1 MEFVRER
8 SCCETGKPI
17 ASFLS
22 AIYELMP
29 KRATSRCTTLASQ
42 LFFPD
47 WSILMYTSTILDEAT
62 GKDLRRQRERRRPAV
77 TRRWSTCLSTV
88 CRQPLL
94 SPHLLPSAKQR
105 TNDAGWIG

>member
-1 MEFVRER
+1 MEFDGEP
-8 SCCETGKPI
+8 SWCAMGKSV
-17 ASFLS
+17 ASFLPM
-22 AIYELMP
+22 IHPLIP
-29 KRATSRCTTLASQ
+29 TCATSRCTTSASQ
-42 LFFPD
+42 PFFPD
-47 WSILMYTSTILDEAT
+47 WSILMYTSTIQDEAS
-62 GKDLRRQRERRRPAV
+62 GKDLRRQRERRRPVV